1 MLSKLDFYSHDN
13 TFGDKS
19 QGSSMAMH
27 NGFGA
32 FEDRHEEWVSYAER
46 LEQYFTTKDKDCRE
60 EVCYLA
66 KHMQSGNLP
75 S

>member
-1 MLSKLDFYSHDN
+1 
-13 TFGDKS
+13 
-19 QGSSMAMH
+19 MAMH

-46 LEQYFTTKDKDCRE
+46 LEQYFTTNDKDCRE